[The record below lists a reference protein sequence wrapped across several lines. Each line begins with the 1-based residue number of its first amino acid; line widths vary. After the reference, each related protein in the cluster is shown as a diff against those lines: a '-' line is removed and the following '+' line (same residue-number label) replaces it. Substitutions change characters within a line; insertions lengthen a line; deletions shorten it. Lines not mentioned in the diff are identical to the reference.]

1 MFRLSKTSKLR
12 AAVVRVAATIR
23 ILKGHG
29 VTVGAWGATE
39 VCLVNYLSYRGLR
52 RDCASLRLVDYD
64 SRLDKTL
71 SHFVSLSFES
81 LIGTGISI
89 RKRLLG
95 IAEPAIQAGLLVALG
110 AETPTIEAAIR
121 TPKATNRSVDKAPS
135 PNVVY
140 VQVCYLLAGNLSYT
154 LKVHTGH

>member
-1 MFRLSKTSKLR
+1 
-12 AAVVRVAATIR
+12 
-23 ILKGHG
+23 
-29 VTVGAWGATE
+29 
-39 VCLVNYLSYRGLR
+39 
-52 RDCASLRLVDYD
+52 LRLVDYD